1 MTRRLDR
8 IERQS
13 AEVTLQ
19 EILRGARLD
28 SFHVRERELT
38 LCFVSGDM
46 TDARPVYVWL
56 MTGAAALV
64 CGSDLASWPAPP
76 EEAHIF
82 RAGRAALLPELY
94 RLVGQSVAAA
104 AVAGDGAL
112 SVSFDDRSFV
122 LTPGAR
128 EDEEVWRVT
137 DRTPDTFDAES
148 WRIALADDGSIA
160 LKRPDR

>member
-13 AEVTLQ
+13 AEEALQ
-19 EILRGARLD
+19 EILRGAHLD

-38 LCFVSGDM
+38 LCFVSGD
-46 TDARPVYVWL
+46 TAGDRPVYVWL

-64 CGSDLASWPAPP
+64 CGSDLVRWPAPP
-76 EEAHIF
+76 EGDDGF
-82 RAGRAALLPELY
+82 RAGRAELLPDLY
-94 RLVGQSVAAA
+94 RLVGQSVAAVA
-104 AVAGDGAL
+104 IAGDGAL
-112 SVSFDDRSFV
+112 SVSFSERSFV
-122 LTPGAR
+122 LTPGVG

-137 DRTPDTFDAES
+137 DRTPDTFDAEG
-148 WRIALADDGSIA
+148 WRIALADDGSLA